1 MQDKMLKDKIK
12 QDIFIAMK
20 DRNTKKVGVL
30 RFLVSLIDK
39 KALQLPPGE
48 MKETDELGVMQ
59 KELKNKEESLAIFE
73 KAGREDLVMDLKE
86 EIEILKSYLP
96 KMLSREEIGFVVDE
110 AIIKVGTNFGLVMR
124 EVIGKVAGK
133 ADGGVISEIVK
144 EKIDNQ

>member
-1 MQDKMLKDKIK
+1 MLKDKIK

-110 AIIKVGTNFGLVMR
+110 AIKKVGTNFGLVMR
-124 EVIGKVAGK
+124 EVIDKVAGK

-144 EKIDNQ
+144 EKIGNQ

>member
-20 DRNTKKVGVL
+20 DRNTSKVGVL

-48 MKETDELGVMQ
+48 MKEADELGVMQ

-96 KMLSREEIGFVVDE
+96 LMLSEEEIGLVVDE
-110 AIIKVGTNFGLVMR
+110 AIKKVGTNFGLVMR

-133 ADGGVISEIVK
+133 ADGGVISKIVK